1 MPIKPGRRRRIAI
14 VSGLA
19 LLLAATTWFLWPGPS
34 PVSTI
39 GSDSLPTVPPP
50 ASVTMSETPSAS
62 PSPTTPSAS
71 PNSSARPTTPAPSD
85 TPERTKSTTRAAPPA
100 KGFPTRESAGL
111 PAGWKPK
118 RTVTGD
124 FWIRHRGAV
133 VEDLRITNGV
143 IYVTAPGVTLRRIQ
157 AVASSVV
164 NDYNDQ
170 CSSGLLIEDSDFV
183 RSSAPTTEEA
193 WPAVSSGGY
202 TVRNVVIDGV
212 PEGLRASNKERCG
225 GIRIEDS
232 FIRVT
237 SPDVCNDWHGDGL
250 QGYGGGKVKV
260 RRTVMI
266 LEVKN
271 ECHGTAPFFNPEGQ
285 GNDSVDID
293 GLVVAGGGY
302 PFRNG
307 MPGPTRNLYVV
318 DQSWVF
324 GPLDVDCSVAT
335 DWSAAVVTMDSAG
348 QPVPIRDL
356 PCE

>member
-1 MPIKPGRRRRIAI
+1 MPTKPGRRRRIA
-14 VSGLA
+14 VLGGLA
-19 LLLAATTWFLWPGPS
+19 LLLAATTWFLWPNPAQ
-34 PVSTI
+34 VRNV

-50 ASVTMSETPSAS
+50 ASVDPTPTPSAD
-62 PSPTTPSAS
+62 PSPLISSTP
-71 PNSSARPTTPAPSD
+71 PTPTPTPTP
-85 TPERTKSTTRAAPPA
+85 TPETTEPATTAAPPV

-111 PAGWKPK
+111 PSGWKPK

-124 FWIRHRGAV
+124 FWVQHRGAV

-143 IYVTAPGVTLRRIQ
+143 IYVTAPGVTLRRIE
-157 AVASSVV
+157 AIASVVV

-170 CSSGLLIEDSDFV
+170 CSSGLRIEDSDFV

-193 WPAVSSGGY
+193 WPAVSAGGY
-202 TVRNVVIDGV
+202 TVDNVVIDGV

-225 GIRIEDS
+225 GIGIKDS

-237 SPDVCNDWHGDGL
+237 SPDVCSDWHGDGL
-250 QGYGGGKVKV
+250 QGYGGGKIKV

-266 LEVKN
+266 LDVKN
-271 ECHGTAPFFNPEGQ
+271 SCYGTAPFFNPAEQ

-307 MPGPTRNLYVV
+307 TPGSVRNLYVV
-318 DQSWVF
+318 DQSWVYN
-324 GPLDVDCSVAT
+324 PLDVDCSLVT
-335 DWSAAVVTMDSAG
+335 EWSAAVVTMDSAG
-348 QPVPIRDL
+348 QPVPLRDL

>member
-1 MPIKPGRRRRIAI
+1 MPTKPGRRRRIA
-14 VSGLA
+14 VVGGLV
-19 LLLAATTWFLWPGPS
+19 LLLVAMTWFLWPDSS
-34 PVSTI
+34 PVRNV
-39 GSDSLPTVPPP
+39 GSDSLPTVKPP
-50 ASVTMSETPSAS
+50 ASVS
-62 PSPTTPSAS
+62 PSPTPSADPS
-71 PNSSARPTTPAPSD
+71 PLVSSAPPTPTPAPSA
-85 TPERTKSTTRAAPPA
+85 TPERTQSSTAAPPA

-118 RTVTGD
+118 RTASGD

-143 IYVTAPGVTLRRIQ
+143 IYVTAPGVTLRRVEAI
-157 AVASSVV
+157 ASVVV

-170 CSSGLLIEDSDFV
+170 CNTGLRIEDSDFI

-193 WPAVSSGGY
+193 WPAVSAGGY
-202 TVRNVVIDGV
+202 TVDNVVIDGV

-225 GIRIEDS
+225 GIGIQDS

-237 SPDVCNDWHGDGL
+237 SPDVCSDWHGDGL

-266 LEVKN
+266 LDVKN

-285 GNDSVDID
+285 GNESVDID

-307 MPGPTRNLYVV
+307 MPGPVNNLYVV
-318 DQSWVF
+318 DQSWVYS
-324 GPLDVDCSVAT
+324 PLDVDCSVVT
-335 DWSAAVVTMDSAG
+335 EWSAAVVTMDSAG
-348 QPVPIRDL
+348 QPRPIRDL